1 MSNKNSITDND
12 ASTIIEMIEDIYVNE
27 ELGEYDGVEDLI
39 GHLKLGFP
47 HLFCEGD
54 ICCNILIK

>member
-1 MSNKNSITDND
+1 MLNKNLITEND
-12 ASTIIEMIEDIYVNE
+12 ANTIIELIEDAYVNE
-27 ELGEYDGVEDLI
+27 ELEEYDGVEDLI
-39 GHLKLGFP
+39 KHLKLGFP

>member
-1 MSNKNSITDND
+1 MSDKNSITEND

-27 ELGEYDGVEDLI
+27 ELGEYDGLEDLI
-39 GHLKLGFP
+39 KHLKLDLP

>member
-1 MSNKNSITDND
+1 MLDKKLITEND

-39 GHLKLGFP
+39 EHLKLGFP